1 LRTVTTSRRRAF
13 TLIEIAM
20 VIVLI
25 GIVAGFAVS
34 RVNITGY
41 RIDANIRLL
50 QNALIG
56 AQQTAI
62 TRNVYVLVMFDAS
75 SHRVRILQD
84 ADNDGTVSAS
94 ETVTYRALDNARFLT
109 PATTLDGALPIY
121 LNGPGVIETGNPLQ
135 RAVRFAPNGALS
147 GDAVLYIG
155 STSDRPDDMRALTIV
170 GATGRTAFWS
180 HGGGAWAQ
188 RNY

>member
-1 LRTVTTSRRRAF
+1 LRTVKTSRRAF
-13 TLIEIAM
+13 TLVEIMM
-20 VIVLI
+20 VMVLI

-34 RVNITGY
+34 RVNVTGY
-41 RIDANIRLL
+41 RMDSNIRLL

-62 TRNVYVLVMFDAS
+62 TRNTHVQVMFDATQ
-75 SHRVRILQD
+75 HRVRILQD
-84 ADNDGTVSAS
+84 TDNDGTVGVS
-94 ETVTYRALDNARFLT
+94 ETVVYRALDNARFLT
-109 PATTLDGALPIY
+109 PATTLDGALAIY
-121 LNGPGVIETGNPLQ
+121 LTGPGVIETGNPLQ
-135 RAVRFAPNGALS
+135 RAIRFAPNGSLS
-147 GDAVLYIG
+147 GDVVLYIG

-170 GATGRTAFWS
+170 GATGRTGFWS

>member
-1 LRTVTTSRRRAF
+1 MNLRKRSRHGF
-13 TLIEIAM
+13 TMIEILM

-41 RIDANIRLL
+41 RMDSNIRLL

-62 TRNVYVLVMFDAS
+62 TKNVNVQVMFDAT

-84 ADNDGTVSAS
+84 TDNDGTVSMS

-109 PATTLDGALPIY
+109 PATTIDGALPIY
-121 LNGPGVIETGNPLQ
+121 LTGPGVIETGNPLQ
-135 RAVRFAPNGALS
+135 RAIRFSPNGALT
-147 GDAVLYIG
+147 GDVVLYIG
-155 STSDRPDDMRALTIV
+155 SSSDRPDDMRGLTIV
-170 GATGRTAFWS
+170 GATGRTGFWS
-180 HGGGAWAQ
+180 HGGGVWAQ

>member
-1 LRTVTTSRRRAF
+1 MTTSRRRAF

-121 LNGPGVIETGNPLQ
+121 LSGPGVIETGNPLQ